1 MRILYGV
8 VGEGM
13 GHATRSQVILRHLVA
28 EHEIEIVVSGRAHA
42 YLQQAFPKLRVH
54 EIAGLNMVYEDNAVQ
69 RRRTAWDVLKK
80 LPAFAENFQTFTR
93 IRESFHPELVISDFE
108 SFAYLYA
115 KKHDLPVL
123 SIDNMQIINRTRLEV
138 DIPDEELASY
148 RMAKA
153 IVKAKLPHCDHYLI
167 TSFFFPP
174 VRKARTSLFP
184 PILRD
189 AIFDAPR
196 ENGEHIL
203 VYQTSDSFHQLIPTL
218 QRLPQHFI
226 VYGLKRDEALGNVTL
241 KGFSESGFVRD
252 LATCRCVLAGGGYS
266 LMGEAVYLGKPL
278 LSVPLKGQ
286 FEQVLNALYLQK
298 LGYGEYHRELDE
310 NAIVNFISRAPEYA
324 NNLLAHKQD
333 RNRAILEKLDFLI
346 AEIKAIG
353 RLVSRGANPQ
363 AGDADADPD
372 AWDDA
377 DDEDD
382 DDVEA

>member
-13 GHATRSQVILRHLVA
+13 GHATRSQVILRHLVTQ
-28 EHEIEIVVSGRAHA
+28 HEVEIVVSGRAHA
-42 YLQQAFPKLRVH
+42 YLQKAFPQQRVH
-54 EIAGLNMVYEDNAVQ
+54 EIAGLNMIYEDNEVQ

-80 LPAFAENFQTFTR
+80 LPAFAENFVTFTR
-93 IRESFHPELVISDFE
+93 ISESFRPELVISDFE

-123 SIDNMQIINRTRLEV
+123 SIDNMQIINRTHLEV
-138 DIPDEELASY
+138 DIPDEEQASF

-167 TSFFFPP
+167 TTFFFPP

-189 AIFDAPR
+189 AILDAKR
-196 ENGEHIL
+196 EPLEHVL
-203 VYQTSDSFHQLIPTL
+203 VYQTSDSFHDLIPTL
-218 QRLPQHFI
+218 QRLPHRFF
-226 VYGLKRDEALGNVTL
+226 VYGLKRDEQLGNVTL
-241 KGFSESGFVRD
+241 KGFSEDGFVRD

-266 LMGEAVYLGKPL
+266 LMGEAVFLGKPL

-286 FEQVLNALYLQK
+286 FEQTLNALYLQK

-310 NAIVNFISRAPEYA
+310 TAIKNFISRAPQYT
-324 NNLLAHKQD
+324 NNLSAHNQD
-333 RNRAILEKLDFLI
+333 RNRAILEKLDFLL
-346 AEIKAIG
+346 AEIKAKG

-363 AGDADADPD
+363 DDAVDDD
-372 AWDDA
+372 DDDA
-377 DDEDD
+377 D
-382 DDVEA
+382 EA